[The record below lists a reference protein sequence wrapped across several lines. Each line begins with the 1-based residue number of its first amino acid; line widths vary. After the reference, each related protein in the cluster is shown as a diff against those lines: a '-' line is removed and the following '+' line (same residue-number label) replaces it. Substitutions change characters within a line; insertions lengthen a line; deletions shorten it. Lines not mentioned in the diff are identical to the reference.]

1 MCGVSLLCLFF
12 FGSTKNKKLEHE
24 HFEVHLSLS
33 DRWSERASK
42 AAANGDGANHEQSV
56 R

>member
-1 MCGVSLLCLFF
+1 MCGVSLLCFF
-12 FGSTKNKKLEHE
+12 FLGSRKKKKLEHE
-24 HFEVHLSLS
+24 NFEVHLSLS

-42 AAANGDGANHEQSV
+42 AAANGDGASHEQSV